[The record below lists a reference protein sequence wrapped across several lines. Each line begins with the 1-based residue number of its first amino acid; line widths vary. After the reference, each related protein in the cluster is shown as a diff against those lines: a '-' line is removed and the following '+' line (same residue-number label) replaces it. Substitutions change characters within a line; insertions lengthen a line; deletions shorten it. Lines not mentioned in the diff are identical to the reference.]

1 MLASLSW
8 WLGFLFLHP
17 TSIDTK
23 LAQLYPDPHEAAP
36 FERTTG
42 KTRAVVLIHGL
53 QLHAVR
59 GGQVRRAGLQSWQA
73 SDSEL
78 VRVLGRDSDVF
89 GFAYAQNVSVDA
101 VAGSAGLRRA
111 IEGLHDLGYREIV
124 LVGHSAGGLV
134 ARQFV
139 EDFPDEPVA
148 KVIQVGTP
156 NGGSAWANSHLP
168 VCRGQEAFLG
178 SLTRQARQ
186 EALESRAGKRIPEH
200 VQFVCVVT
208 VGQALGDW
216 IVACRSQWTE
226 DLQEQGVPAVPV
238 RKNHFSSVRTR
249 EAAELLGELI
259 REDQPRWDAARVGRA
274 RRDLLG
280 ERTPGRAAARD

>member
-1 MLASLSW
+1 MLPSLSC
-8 WLGFLFLHP
+8 WLGFLFLNP
-17 TSIDTK
+17 TSVDTK
-23 LAQLYPDPHEAAP
+23 LVQLHPGPHEAAP
-36 FERTTG
+36 FERTAG
-42 KTRAVVLIHGL
+42 SSRAVVLIHGL

-59 GGQVRRAGLQSWQA
+59 GAQVRRASLQSWQRP
-73 SDSEL
+73 DGEL

-101 VAGSAGLRRA
+101 VARSLGLRRA
-111 IEGLHDLGYREIV
+111 VEQLHDLGYRDIV

-156 NGGSAWANSHLP
+156 NGGSAWAKSHLTL
-168 VCRGQEAFLG
+168 CREQEAFLG
-178 SLTRQARQ
+178 SLTKQARQ
-186 EALESRAGKRIPEH
+186 KALDSRAAKRVPEH

-226 DLQEQGVPAVPV
+226 DLQEQGIPAVPV
-238 RKNHFSSVRTR
+238 RRNHFSSVRTR
-249 EAAELLGELI
+249 ETAKLLGELI
-259 REDQPRWDAARVGRA
+259 RDEQPRWDAARVGRT
-274 RRDLLG
+274 RRDLFG
-280 ERTPGRAAARD
+280 ERAPDRAAARD